1 MKRLEK
7 MDELVEQLGEAELLE
22 ALVRA
27 MSDDEALSNFEYI
40 ERMYGLSD
48 DEE

>member
-40 ERMYGLSD
+40 ERMYD
-48 DEE
+48 IQDN

>member
-27 MSDDEALSNFEYI
+27 MSDDEAFSNFEYI
-40 ERMYGLSD
+40 ERMYD
-48 DEE
+48 IQDN